1 MSKKPAKSDEHE
13 LSFEEALAQVE
24 SIIER
29 IEGGEVGL
37 EASVAEYEKGVAL
50 IRRCR
55 DVLTKAEQRVEQLN
69 KDLLDQGAKS
79 EGGKSDPARSKR
91 PAEAASESAPPPD
104 ADEEDAPF

>member
-1 MSKKPAKSDEHE
+1 MDPSRPPGYLPPVSKKPAKSDEHE

-29 IEGGEVGL
+29 IEGGQVGL

-69 KDLLDQGAKS
+69 KDLLDQAKLFCF
-79 EGGKSDPARSKR
+79 RI
-91 PAEAASESAPPPD
+91 
-104 ADEEDAPF
+104 

>member
-1 MSKKPAKSDEHE
+1 MSKKPAKPDERE

-29 IEGGEVGL
+29 IEGGQVGL

-55 DVLTKAEQRVEQLN
+55 DVLTRAEQRVEQLN
-69 KDLLDQGAKS
+69 KDLLEPSKPDS
-79 EGGKSDPARSKR
+79 ARSKR
-91 PAEAASESAPPPD
+91 TSEAGSDSVPPPD

>member
-1 MSKKPAKSDEHE
+1 VSKKPSKPDEQD
-13 LSFEEALAQVE
+13 LSFEDALAQVE

-29 IEGGEVGL
+29 IEGGQVGL

-69 KDLLDQGAKS
+69 KDLLEQSKGDQG
-79 EGGKSDPARSKR
+79 RSKGS
-91 PAEAASESAPPPD
+91 AKAASESDPGPE